1 MCSLDI
7 QEIETAGESVT
18 KKKDR
23 KDKNGKKEGSDGE
36 DQVGV
41 CDVWMCDFLIVNIR
55 IRELTYVKNY
65 TKTCTV

>member
-1 MCSLDI
+1 MSLDI

-41 CDVWMCDFLIVNIR
+41 CDVWMCVGFQSLIFEFENI
-55 IRELTYVKNY
+55 LL
-65 TKTCTV
+65 